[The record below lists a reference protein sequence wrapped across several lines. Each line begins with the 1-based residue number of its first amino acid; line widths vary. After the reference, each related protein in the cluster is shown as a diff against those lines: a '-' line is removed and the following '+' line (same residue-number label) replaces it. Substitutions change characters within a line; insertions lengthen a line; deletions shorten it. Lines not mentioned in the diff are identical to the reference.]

1 MLTADWVRLSW
12 LAARVKERLSATAT
26 KAFNSSG
33 SRRGTLI
40 TKRYFLYYQ
49 NSIP

>member
-1 MLTADWVRLSW
+1 
-12 LAARVKERLSATAT
+12 VKERLSATAT

-40 TKRYFLYYQ
+40 TKRYFLYHQ